1 MENIHENTNNTI
13 NNILGIDHVEETIG
27 EETIKVVLIDENNQE
42 EHDTANEIE
51 STTDDNNST
60 LQLEIIKNKLN
71 QETIIGNDEQTD

>member
-42 EHDTANEIE
+42 EHDTANEIK

-71 QETIIGNDEQTD
+71 QETTYYWK

>member
-1 MENIHENTNNTI
+1 MWIFEQWPPSAYLDSAII
-13 NNILGIDHVEETIG
+13 Y
-27 EETIKVVLIDENNQE
+27 ENNQE

-71 QETIIGNDEQTD
+71 QETIIGNDEQTDWLGHR